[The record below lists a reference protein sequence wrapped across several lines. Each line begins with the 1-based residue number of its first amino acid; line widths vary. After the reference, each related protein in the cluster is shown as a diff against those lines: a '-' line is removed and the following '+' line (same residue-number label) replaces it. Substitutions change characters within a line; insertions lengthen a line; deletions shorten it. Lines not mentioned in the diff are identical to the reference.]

1 MSQTTGYD
9 FTMARGQV
17 GQLADSRDNS
27 VLSFAAEGAIAFGI
41 PVMRGTADN
50 QVVISDASSFVGV
63 SLFEHNH
70 ENAYQTTGG
79 AEYLDGE
86 AVSVLS
92 QGSVL
97 VVVDE
102 VVTAGETAYV
112 TVSGTFSNSDGA
124 GANLL
129 VGEYETSGAIG
140 DLVVLTINRP

>member
-9 FTMARGQV
+9 FTMARGQA
-17 GQLADSRDNS
+17 GQLADSRDNT

-41 PVMRGTADN
+41 PVMRGTAGN

-70 ENAYQTTGG
+70 ENEYQTTNG

-97 VVVDE
+97 VASSVDS
-102 VVTAGETAYV
+102 VAAGEVAYV
-112 TVSGTFSNSDGA
+112 TSA
-124 GANLL
+124 GAFTNVSTDNLE
-129 VGEYETSGAIG
+129 VGEFESAGDTG